1 MNDENPY
8 RPPVSLEDPA
18 AHDPAFWYTAGR
30 ALYVRDGAELPQVE
44 LETGQTQDLTP
55 EIQQFREERWTTW
68 NLISIG
74 LGSFILARVTG
85 VETWDFFPLPLILP
99 VIAILALRLAFF
111 RFAAKDRRTFSFT
124 LHRSAFTI
132 ANRSK
137 ATKART
143 FYKVALALTGFAPW
157 LATYPN
163 THTAAIILVFIGLIT
178 WRVARQMRKRDPLLF
193 RLPESYDAEG
203 WVRIGNIHP
212 RALKKL
218 TAIENRDEVSE
229 EIPSTDAPT
238 ASNPATE
245 DS

>member
-8 RPPVSLEDPA
+8 QPPANLEDPA

-44 LETGQTQDLTP
+44 LETGQTKDLTP

-74 LGSFILARVTG
+74 IGSFILARVVG
-85 VETWDFFPLPLILP
+85 VETWPLFPLPLILP
-99 VIAILALRLAFF
+99 VIAILALHMVVF
-111 RFAAKDRRTFSFT
+111 RFSAKGQRTFSFT

-137 ATKART
+137 AAKART

-163 THTAAIILVFIGLIT
+163 THTAAIVLLFIGLIT

-193 RLPESYDAEG
+193 RLPESYDSEG
-203 WVRIGNIHP
+203 WVRISNIHS

-218 TAIENRDEVSE
+218 AAIENRDEPTDEAVSNE
-229 EIPSTDAPT
+229 TDT
-238 ASNPATE
+238 AKATVT
-245 DS
+245 DDP